1 MGRLQN
7 KIAKS
12 SRRSKYDIL
21 LSNLQGLGAVAV
33 AFSGGVDSTF
43 LLRAAKEAL
52 GTDGKLLAVTVQIN
66 SMPEKD
72 RDETK
77 AFCEKEGIQLIT
89 VCVNELEIPGFVDNP
104 PDRCYICKKVLFGKM
119 LEEIKRR
126 GSFTLVDG
134 SNVDDDGDYRPGMR
148 ALKELGIVSPLKD
161 AGLTKKEIRELSK
174 ELGLPTW
181 DIPSAACLSSRI
193 PYGEMITAEKLRMI
207 DKGEDYIKSL
217 GISQVRI
224 RVHGGNLARI
234 EVSPTDFGLLL
245 DNREAVYSK
254 LKDIGFA
261 YITMD
266 MIGYRTGSMNEV
278 LSHADKGNT

>member
-1 MGRLQN
+1 MIN
-7 KIAKS
+7 N
-12 SRRSKYDIL
+12 SKYDIL
-21 LSNLQGLGAVAV
+21 LSNLQGIGTVAV
-33 AFSGGVDSTF
+33 AYSGGVDSTF

-52 GTDGKLLAVTVQIN
+52 GVDGKLLAVTVQIN

-72 RDETK
+72 QDETK
-77 AFCEKEGIQLIT
+77 VFCEKEGIQLIT
-89 VCVNELEIPGFVDNP
+89 VCVNELEIPGFIDNP

-119 LEEIKRR
+119 LEEIK
-126 GSFTLVDG
+126 GYGDFTLVDG
-134 SNVDDDGDYRPGMR
+134 SNVDDDSDYRPGMK
-148 ALKELGIVSPLKD
+148 ALKELGVVSPLKE

-207 DKGEDYIKSL
+207 DKGEDYIRSL
-217 GISQVRI
+217 GISQVRV
-224 RVHGGNLARI
+224 RVHGDNLARI
-234 EVSPTDFGLLL
+234 EVSPTDFGQLL
-245 DNREAVYSK
+245 DNREEIHSK

>member
-1 MGRLQN
+1 M
-7 KIAKS
+7 
-12 SRRSKYDIL
+12 
-21 LSNLQGLGAVAV
+21 
-33 AFSGGVDSTF
+33 
-43 LLRAAKEAL
+43 
-52 GTDGKLLAVTVQIN
+52 
-66 SMPEKD
+66 
-72 RDETK
+72 
-77 AFCEKEGIQLIT
+77 
-89 VCVNELEIPGFVDNP
+89 
-104 PDRCYICKKVLFGKM
+104 
-119 LEEIKRR
+119 
-126 GSFTLVDG
+126 
-134 SNVDDDGDYRPGMR
+134 DDDGDYRPGMR

-193 PYGEMITAEKLRMI
+193 PYGEKITAEKLRMI
-207 DKGEDYIKSL
+207 DKGEDFIKSL
-217 GISQVRI
+217 GISQVRV
-224 RVHGGNLARI
+224 RAHGDNLARI

>member
-1 MGRLQN
+1 MIN
-7 KIAKS
+7 N
-12 SRRSKYDIL
+12 SKYDIL

-77 AFCEKEGIQLIT
+77 VFCEKEGIQLIT
-89 VCVNELEIPGFVDNP
+89 VCVNELEIPGFIDNP

-119 LEEIKRR
+119 LEEIK
-126 GSFTLVDG
+126 GYGDFTLVDG
-134 SNVDDDGDYRPGMR
+134 SNVDDDSDYRPGMK
-148 ALKELGIVSPLKD
+148 ALKELGVVSPLKE

-207 DKGEDYIKSL
+207 DKGEDYIRSL
-217 GISQVRI
+217 GISQVRV
-224 RVHGGNLARI
+224 RVHGDNLARI
-234 EVSPTDFGLLL
+234 EVSPTDFGQLL
-245 DNREAVYSK
+245 DNREEIHSK